1 LKINLSDQ
9 KEAIMILNNIP
20 HLQFLNGKSTK
31 DDSHIVDI
39 EDKEI
44 EFISL
49 NDEIT
54 NFNVIFSKISEKI
67 NISQKEKTTEYLEQF
82 QSLLKREITKINT
95 AVDNAVPNYMYAT
108 NVLSSKITIFK
119 YFEDKYLE
127 YLDKH
132 DSETAKMVREFS
144 DNMAKS
150 SNFLTSN
157 YYSVLLHND
166 FFERNHTQRAK
177 RFYFFNIF

>member
-1 LKINLSDQ
+1 
-9 KEAIMILNNIP
+9 MILNSIP
-20 HLQFLNGKSTK
+20 NLQFLNGKSTK
-31 DDSHIVDI
+31 DDTHIVDI
-39 EDKEI
+39 DDKEI
-44 EFISL
+44 ESISL

-67 NISQKEKTTEYLEQF
+67 NLVHKEKTSEYLEQF

-95 AVDNAVPNYMYAT
+95 AVDNAVPNYIYAS

-127 YLDKH
+127 YLDGH
-132 DSETAKMVREFS
+132 DPETAKMIREFS
-144 DNMAKS
+144 DNMTKS

-157 YYSVLLHND
+157 IKNII
-166 FFERNHTQRAK
+166 
-177 RFYFFNIF
+177 YFLSIFKDSIY

>member
-1 LKINLSDQ
+1 MDLKINLSDQ
-9 KEAIMILNNIP
+9 KEAIMILNNVP
-20 HLQFLNGKSTK
+20 NLQFLNGKSTK
-31 DDSHIVDI
+31 DDSHVIDI

-44 EFISL
+44 ESISL

-67 NISQKEKTTEYLEQF
+67 NLINKERTAEYLEQF
-82 QSLLKREITKINT
+82 QTLLKKEITKINT
-95 AVDNAVPNYMYAT
+95 AVDNAVPNYIYAT
-108 NVLSSKITIFK
+108 NVLSSKVTIFK

-132 DSETAKMVREFS
+132 DAETAKMIRELS

-150 SNFLTSN
+150 SNFLTSIKIN
-157 YYSVLLHND
+157 FYS
-166 FFERNHTQRAK
+166 F
-177 RFYFFNIF
+177 